1 MCESPGWHVVRFVNG
16 KEVPTDEKA
25 AWYDRGKKFFGALY
39 DLGKTH
45 HERKASSRADAVMW
59 AERTYGRKLDLVRN
73 GLGELVERE
82 VQELAPLTAK
92 MVRERRKV

>member
-1 MCESPGWHVVRFVNG
+1 
-16 KEVPTDEKA
+16 
-25 AWYDRGKKFFGALY
+25 
-39 DLGKTH
+39 
-45 HERKASSRADAVMW
+45 MW